1 MMKKTR
7 SHGFT
12 LVELLVVMVIVA
24 TLAGLTTAFLPKAL
38 KKGTQTKSIQQMRQM
53 SSAFELY
60 AKDHANR
67 IPPVITSADESEEK
81 KETPWVYYLE
91 QLNSGKELGDYFK
104 DKWWQENK
112 SSIYRN
118 PLQPKKSVS
127 AKATGY
133 AMNEALAYNL
143 AVSRGE
149 KLDPDEA
156 KYVGINLNSVTDG
169 TKVPIIIPHWGWAYQ
184 GDKKE
189 MADKRFEPYLVND
202 RIAVLFLD
210 SHVDLMTPK
219 EYASRGLNL
228 VPNTEA
234 QAEEK

>member
-1 MMKKTR
+1 MIIKPR

-53 SSAFELY
+53 SSAFEMY

-67 IPPVITSADESEEK
+67 IPPVITSAEESEEK
-81 KETPWVYYLE
+81 QDTPWVYYLE
-91 QLNSGKELGDYFK
+91 QMNSSKELEVYFK
-104 DKWWQENK
+104 DKWWQDNK

-118 PLQPKKSVS
+118 PLQPKNKVS
-127 AKATGY
+127 AKSTGY
-133 AMNEALAYNL
+133 AMNAALAYNI

-149 KLDPDEA
+149 KLEPDEA
-156 KYVGINLNSVTDG
+156 KYIATNLNAITDG
-169 TKVPIIIPHWGWAYQ
+169 TKVPIIIPHWGWSYT

-210 SHVDLMTPK
+210 SHVEVMTPK
-219 EYASRGLNL
+219 EYTSSGLNL
-228 VPNTEA
+228 YPNTENS
-234 QAEEK
+234 AEEK